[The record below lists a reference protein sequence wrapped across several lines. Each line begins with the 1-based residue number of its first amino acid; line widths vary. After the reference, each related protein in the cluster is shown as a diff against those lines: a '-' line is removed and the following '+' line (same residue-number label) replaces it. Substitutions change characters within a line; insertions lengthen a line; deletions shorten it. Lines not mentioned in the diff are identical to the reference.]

1 MLPAGNRLRRAPD
14 FAAAVRGGRRSGRN
28 SLVLHLRTD
37 PATNRS
43 ADNAAGQSPARV
55 GLVVGKSVGPAV
67 VRNQVKRRLR
77 AVLRTRL
84 DRLPAGSV
92 LVVRALPPAGT
103 ARSGA
108 LAADIDAGLA
118 RLLPAALP
126 TGGAP

>member
-28 SLVLHLRTD
+28 ALVLHLRAASQAVSD
-37 PATNRS
+37 PV
-43 ADNAAGQSPARV
+43 DSPARV
-55 GLVVGKSVGPAV
+55 GLVVGKTVGPAV

-77 AVLRTRL
+77 GLLRSRL

-103 ARSGA
+103 ARSSA
-108 LAADIDAGLA
+108 LAADLDAALA
-118 RLLPAALP
+118 RLLPTLP
-126 TGGAP
+126 PGTAR

>member
-28 SLVLHLRTD
+28 LLVLHLRTD
-37 PATNRS
+37 LSNAQL
-43 ADNAAGQSPARV
+43 ADRPVAETAAQSTARV

-67 VRNQVKRRLR
+67 VRNRVKRRLR
-77 AVLRTRL
+77 AVLRSRL

-103 ARSGA
+103 ARSSA
-108 LAADIDAGLA
+108 LAADLDAGLA
-118 RLLPAALP
+118 RLLPVVSA
-126 TGGAP
+126 